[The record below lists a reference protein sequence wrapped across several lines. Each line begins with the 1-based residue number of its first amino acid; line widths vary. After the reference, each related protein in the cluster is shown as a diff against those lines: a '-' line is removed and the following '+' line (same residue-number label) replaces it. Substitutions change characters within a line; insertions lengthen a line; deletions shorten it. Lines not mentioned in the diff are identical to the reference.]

1 MLAGHSSLAVTQ
13 RYIEGD
19 GGGEDKGSRVGLSY
33 IANVVLRAPVWHECP
48 SGILVNVRGRDLGK
62 DIDRPSSFKGKI
74 SRKEG

>member
-1 MLAGHSSLAVTQ
+1 M
-13 RYIEGD
+13 YN
-19 GGGEDKGSRVGLSY
+19 
-33 IANVVLRAPVWHECP
+33 ANVVLRAPVWHECP